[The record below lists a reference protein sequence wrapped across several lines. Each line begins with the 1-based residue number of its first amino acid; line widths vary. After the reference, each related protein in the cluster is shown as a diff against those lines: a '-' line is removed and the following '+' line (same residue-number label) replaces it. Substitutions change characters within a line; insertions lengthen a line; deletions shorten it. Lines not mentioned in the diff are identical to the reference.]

1 MAITNLMKHRRHWG
15 SLGNVVQIFASNV
28 FILGLNVLT
37 GIIIAR
43 FLGPEGRGEQAA
55 MIMWPRFLAYS
66 LTLGIPAALVYYMK
80 KKDGNQGSLY
90 ITSLYMCVL
99 LGCAAMAI
107 GAVII
112 PFWMKGYSDQVIE
125 FAVWAL
131 VMSPIAMIG
140 TVNTATL
147 QSREEYHLYNF
158 MRYIPVLGTLILLC
172 VLVVAGHVT
181 PFLTSVA
188 YLLPAIPIAI
198 WTTFKLVSHYK
209 IKQKHKIESGKKLL
223 GYGIRSYG
231 TDVAGT
237 FSGYIDQIL
246 VVGLLSPSAL
256 GLYVVS
262 LNLAKM
268 LNTIQ
273 GAITSVLFPK
283 ASGLQREEALQLT
296 FKVTRISAVVTF
308 FVGAAVYM
316 IAPYLLILLYG
327 KSFVE
332 AVSVFRI
339 LIFQTAITSISW
351 ILAQGFMSIGKPG
364 SVTIIR
370 ISTLG
375 MNVILM
381 NIFIP
386 LLGIQGAAISLL
398 ATSLVEI
405 TVIFLIYTLKHQ
417 VAFQQWFISKTD
429 ILWLLERIRR
439 QKARSKEPMS

>member
-1 MAITNLMKHRRHWG
+1 MAITNLMKQRRNWG

-80 KKDGNQGSLY
+80 KKDRNQGSLY
-90 ITSLYMCVL
+90 VTALYMCVL
-99 LGCAAMAI
+99 LGCAAMGI

-112 PFWMKGYSDQVIE
+112 PYWMKGYSDEVIE

-140 TVNTATL
+140 TVNTAAL

-172 VLVVAGHVT
+172 VLVVTGHVT
-181 PFLTSVA
+181 PFFTSVA
-188 YLLPAIPIAI
+188 YLFPVIPIAV
-198 WTTFKLVSHYK
+198 WTTYKLISHYK
-209 IKQKHKIESGKKLL
+209 MKQKNKMESGKKLL

-246 VVGLLSPSAL
+246 VVGLLSPSSL

-283 ASGLQREEALQLT
+283 ASGLRQAEALSLT
-296 FKVTRISAVVTF
+296 FKVTRISTVVTF
-308 FVGAAVYM
+308 VVGAVVYVV
-316 IAPYLLILLYG
+316 APYLLILLYG
-327 KSFVE
+327 KSFLE
-332 AVSVFRI
+332 AVTVFRI
-339 LIFQTAITSISW
+339 LIFQTAVTSISW

-370 ISTLG
+370 ITTLG
-375 MNVILM
+375 MNIILM
-381 NIFIP
+381 NLFIP

-398 ATSLVEI
+398 ATSLIEI
-405 TVIFLIYTLKHQ
+405 TVIFLIYTLKHK
-417 VAFQQWFISKTD
+417 VTFQHWIISKSD
-429 ILWLLERIRR
+429 FLWLLDRIRK
-439 QKARSKEPMS
+439 QKARSREST